1 MRLRLVEMRTG
12 CILHVIHVTETI
24 MKRAGIDGLSWGDLL
39 EGMMTVQK
47 PLDFIQLN
55 ESADESSGGQVV
67 SWITSWQKDR
77 TEAAWGRRAL
87 KKLVPG
93 DWFQLLTQYRPRLWT
108 PPPAVME
115 TVVEVFNEDL
125 LAHPNTPHVFDIPR
139 LITRLQRKQ

>member
-1 MRLRLVEMRTG
+1 MVEMRTG
-12 CILHVIHVTETI
+12 CILHVIHVAETI

-93 DWFQLLTQYRPRLWT
+93 YWFQLLTQYRPRLWT
-108 PPPAVME
+108 PLPAAME
-115 TVVEVFNEDL
+115 TVVEVFN
-125 LAHPNTPHVFDIPR
+125 
-139 LITRLQRKQ
+139 